1 MLMFGNQMA
10 LFIFF
15 GFEVG
20 IRGIKAAGKGGISIR
35 QKVAGNPPQSLKQV
49 LPAVMWRRH

>member
-1 MLMFGNQMA
+1 MA

-35 QKVAGNPPQSLKQV
+35 QKVAGIVEAGFARCNVAQALS
-49 LPAVMWRRH
+49 